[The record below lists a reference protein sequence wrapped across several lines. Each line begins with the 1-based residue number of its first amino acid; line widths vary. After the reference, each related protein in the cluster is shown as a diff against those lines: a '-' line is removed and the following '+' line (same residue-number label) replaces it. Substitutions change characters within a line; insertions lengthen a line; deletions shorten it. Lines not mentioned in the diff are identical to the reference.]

1 MAEYMKRI
9 IDGILTEYLEVFGA
23 VLLVGPKWCGKTTTA
38 KQQARSVIQLQDPAK
53 AHEYMK
59 MIDVNPSLI
68 LKGDTPLLLDEWQT
82 APTLW
87 DSVRTEV
94 DNRNSSG
101 QFILTGSAV
110 PVDNSRMHTGTGRI
124 ARVKMYPMS
133 LYESKESNGNISLE
147 ALFNGITDINGIS
160 SFMRVEDIAY
170 VICRGGWPA
179 SIGKSA
185 RASFLI
191 TSSYVDA
198 LCESDVSRVDESMRN
213 PQRIRSILRSY
224 ARNVSTLVTKATIR
238 KDVIANDQNISETTF
253 FSYLNALERLFVI
266 EDIPAWNPA
275 IRSKTAIRSGTKR
288 GFVDPSLACASLGL
302 TYEGLMQDLNTLGFL
317 FESLVIRDLRIY
329 SQHLGGEIS
338 YYHDRYGLEC
348 DAVLHLRDGR
358 YALIEMKLGSREIEE
373 GASHL
378 RKLKALIQEHNLKEP
393 SFLMVITGGQ
403 FAYRRE
409 DGVLIVPIGC
419 LKP

>member
-1 MAEYMKRI
+1 M
-9 IDGILTEYLEVFGA
+9 
-23 VLLVGPKWCGKTTTA
+23 
-38 KQQARSVIQLQDPAK
+38 
-53 AHEYMK
+53 
-59 MIDVNPSLI
+59 
-68 LKGDTPLLLDEWQT
+68 
-82 APTLW
+82 
-87 DSVRTEV
+87 
-94 DNRNSSG
+94 
-101 QFILTGSAV
+101 TGSAV

-198 LCESDVSRVDESMRN
+198 LCESDVSRVDENMRN

-224 ARNVSTLVTKATIR
+224 ARNVSTLATKATIR

>member
-1 MAEYMKRI
+1 MAEYMERI
-9 IDGILTEYLEVFGA
+9 IDGVLTEYLEVFGA

-53 AHEYMK
+53 AHEYMQ
-59 MIDVNPSLI
+59 MIDVDPSLI

-82 APTLW
+82 APVLW

-110 PVDNSRMHTGTGRI
+110 PLDNSRMHTGTGRI

-133 LYESKESNGNISLE
+133 LYESKDSNGTISLE
-147 ALFNGITDINGIS
+147 GLFHGITDINGIS
-160 SFMRVEDIAY
+160 SLMRVEDIAY

-185 RASFLI
+185 RASSLI

-198 LCESDVSRVDESMRN
+198 VCESDVSRLDENMKN

-224 ARNVSTLVTKATIR
+224 ARNVSTLATKATIR
-238 KDVIANDQNISETTF
+238 KDVIANDQNISEATF

-275 IRSKTAIRSGTKR
+275 IRSKTAIRSGAKR

-302 TYEGLMQDLNTLGFL
+302 TAEGLLQDLNTLGFL

-373 GASHL
+373 GAAHL
-378 RKLKALIQEHNLKEP
+378 CKLKALIQEHDLKEP